1 MATKGKSK
9 VSKSATTQKRG
20 PQLDLPT
27 GESQNIRPSLL
38 LFDSGN
44 LRLLERGRKL
54 LNTPAVDIGQP
65 ATQKKIETAL
75 RETKSFDVPGLATSI
90 ANNGFLRH
98 ERLIVVNYDGQRY
111 LTLEG
116 NRRLLAVRYI
126 LEKLGQ
132 KQLAPS
138 VFESLKTLPCFLL
151 AGLPIVDMSLKG
163 KASEEAIKR
172 LKEYRKAA
180 AVYVGLRHLMG
191 SKTWEPASRYEFQ
204 ANLILEDGWTLQQVA
219 SRFGRSVPVVR
230 RDLQAQVLYRDFLK
244 WETEVGRQHRVTYN
258 AFSEATRAKS
268 IKEWLGWSEVENR
281 ITNYDHEKIFFQ
293 YLSTRF
299 PPTTSDD
306 ESELETPD
314 MPSVEAALRQLRAM
328 LDLGDPDINEAL
340 EAGEFEQAEVLFDS
354 RKEGKFSKR
363 VKGYVRGLRNA
374 TAAELQDGAEENK
387 ERLNELISVS
397 KSVVR
402 QIDGY
407 LNRSGDG
414 R

>member
-1 MATKGKSK
+1 MANKTKSDAGEASSK
-9 VSKSATTQKRG
+9 EKRG
-20 PQLDLPT
+20 PQLDLPA
-27 GESQNIRPSLL
+27 GESENIRPALL

-65 ATQKKIETAL
+65 ATQKKVEAAL
-75 RETKSFDVPGLATSI
+75 RETKSFDIIGLATSI

-98 ERLIVVNYDGQRY
+98 ERLIIVNYDGQRY

-116 NRRLLAVRYI
+116 SRRLGAVRYL

-132 KQLAPS
+132 KQLAPP

-151 AGLPIVDMSLKG
+151 DGPPIVDLALKQ
-163 KASEEAIKR
+163 KASEEARKR
-172 LKEYRKAA
+172 LKNYRKVT

-219 SRFGRSVPVVR
+219 SRFGRSVTAVR

-244 WETEVGRQHRVTYN
+244 WETEVSRQHRVTYN
-258 AFSEATRAKS
+258 AFNEAVRAKS
-268 IKEWLGWSEVENR
+268 IKEWLGWSDSENR
-281 ITNYDHEKIFFQ
+281 ITNYEHEKVFFQ

-299 PPTTSDD
+299 PPTASDED
-306 ESELETPD
+306 TEEGADL
-314 MPSVEAALRQLRAM
+314 PSVETALRQLRAM
-328 LDLGDPDINEAL
+328 LDLADPDIDEAL
-340 EAGEFEQAEVLFDS
+340 EAGEFEQAEVLYDS

-374 TAAELQDGAEENK
+374 TASELQDGAEENK
-387 ERLNELISVS
+387 ERLGELISVS

-407 LNRSGDG
+407 LSQSNDG
-414 R
+414 Q